1 MWTSY
6 NIMLRENVGFFDNQ
20 DKVVG
25 KLLLPEG
32 FSFLNEG

>member
-25 KLLLPEG
+25 KLLLPYSLKG
-32 FSFLNEG
+32 LVS